1 MLQAKILAK
10 KRVHITMNQQ
20 ISPTAED
27 TNLTGNQKSL
37 DALRT
42 VEMETKKFAKDN
54 EAIAEQTKLLALNAT
69 IEAARAGDSGRG
81 FAVVAAEVK
90 NLAQHATQISKKFQ
104 QIVVTKLSEAIDI
117 TKELFKS
124 IDHKDHQRLYEMA
137 FTMIQ
142 LIVRNL
148 YERTADV
155 RWWATDDSFYRCL
168 ESHEQSCINHAIQRL
183 GVINKFYSVYLNIA
197 LVDLKGKVVAISR
210 TDLFPKMI
218 GTNVANEKWF
228 TLGLNTKSG
237 SDYGVDD
244 IHDSPLHN
252 NLPVAVYSTSVRRGA
267 DVNGEVLGVLGVF
280 FDWQTQA
287 KTIID
292 SEEISLSDEEC
303 AYARVMLLDN
313 KFRIVASSD
322 GKDLYSLFNL
332 NTANKAKGSYLDNNG
347 ALVSFAKTIGYQE
360 YDGLGWYGVI
370 VLDKGTCKI

>member
-1 MLQAKILAK
+1 
-10 KRVHITMNQQ
+10 
-20 ISPTAED
+20 
-27 TNLTGNQKSL
+27 
-37 DALRT
+37 
-42 VEMETKKFAKDN
+42 
-54 EAIAEQTKLLALNAT
+54 
-69 IEAARAGDSGRG
+69 
-81 FAVVAAEVK
+81 
-90 NLAQHATQISKKFQ
+90 
-104 QIVVTKLSEAIDI
+104 
-117 TKELFKS
+117 
-124 IDHKDHQRLYEMA
+124 MA